1 MSNTGNMI
9 VESER
14 DIEGLKR
21 AGAAVSLALAAMK
34 AAVRPGIT
42 PLELDE
48 IGARILEE
56 MGARSAPKLAY
67 NFPSATC
74 ISVGDACAHGIADDT
89 PLADGVMLNIDVS
102 AECDGY
108 WADMGAS
115 MVAGTVRPE
124 QLRLLQATRHA
135 QYTAMMSVYAGA
147 RINLIGKMVE
157 RVADHAGYRIA
168 PELNGHGVGRS
179 IHQDP
184 TIPNWYDPDD
194 QRTLK
199 KGQVITVEPFL
210 TPGSG
215 EIYTD
220 NDGWTLR
227 TRDGAPMAQFEHT
240 FIITERHPII
250 VTTMPD

>member
-1 MSNTGNMI
+1 MI
-9 VESER
+9 IESDR

-21 AGAAVSLALAAMK
+21 AGAAVSRALAAMK

-48 IGARILEE
+48 IGARVLEGL
-56 MGARSAPKLAY
+56 GARSAPKLAY
-67 NFPSATC
+67 NFPSFTC
-74 ISVGDACAHGIADDT
+74 ISVGSACAHGIADDT

-102 AECDGY
+102 AELDGY
-108 WADMGAS
+108 WSDMGAS
-115 MVAGTVRPE
+115 MVAGAARPD

-135 QYTAMMSVYAGA
+135 QYTAMMAVRAGSP
-147 RINLIGKMVE
+147 ISLIGKMVE
-157 RVADHAGYRIA
+157 RIADHAGYQIA
-168 PELNGHGVGRS
+168 PDLNGHGVGRS

-194 QRTLK
+194 QRILQ
-199 KGQVITVEPFL
+199 KGQVITIEPFL

-220 NDGWTLR
+220 RDGWTLR
-227 TRDGAPMAQFEHT
+227 TRDGAPMAQFEHS
-240 FIITERHPII
+240 FIITDRHPII
-250 VTTMPD
+250 LTTMPD